1 MGLTTWSPLGAG
13 VLSGKY
19 IDGIP
24 EGSRGTLK
32 GYEWLQERLI
42 SPARNEAVRKL
53 MDIAAELGC
62 TPSQLAIAWCV
73 RNPRVSTVIT
83 GASRP
88 EQVKENMQ
96 AMELVPRLTAEIL
109 ARMDAACES
118 VID

>member
-1 MGLTTWSPLGAG
+1 
-13 VLSGKY
+13 
-19 IDGIP
+19 
-24 EGSRGTLK
+24 
-32 GYEWLQERLI
+32 
-42 SPARNEAVRKL
+42 

-62 TPSQLAIAWCV
+62 TPSQLAIAWCA

-88 EQVKENMQ
+88 EQVKENML